1 MKKMRLVVDE
11 LQVQSFTVDEEP
23 RNRGTVRAHDDVR
36 TDAVECPTANP
47 AWDTCWDSCH
57 GSCQCNPS
65 ADCSVDCW
73 YTLDWDC
80 QSDLDCMYTYPGGSE
95 C

>member
-11 LQVQSFTVDEEP
+11 LQVQSFIVDQES
-23 RNRGTVRAHDDVR
+23 RDRGTVRANDAR
-36 TDAVECPTANP
+36 TDAFECPTANP
-47 AWDTCWDSCH
+47 AWDTCWDSCQ